1 MILTVFSPKIPFF
14 NMKLVTAVEDI
25 QTKIGFTEME
35 TVYMLLTL
43 LQNLN
48 DYTIHG
54 LFYNVFIYSIMHIIY
69 SIYTL

>member
-25 QTKIGFTEME
+25 QTKIGFTEMR
-35 TVYMLLTL
+35 TGYMLLTL

-48 DYTIHG
+48 DYTWLI
-54 LFYNVFIYSIMHIIY
+54 LQCFYIQYNAYYIQYLYFII
-69 SIYTL
+69 